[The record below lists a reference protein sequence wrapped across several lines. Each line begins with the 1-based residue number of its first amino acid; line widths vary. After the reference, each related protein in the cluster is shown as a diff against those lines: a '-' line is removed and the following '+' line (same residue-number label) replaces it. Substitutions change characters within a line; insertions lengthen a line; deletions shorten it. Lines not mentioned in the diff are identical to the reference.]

1 MDIARTTT
9 RRDSAG
15 AGDVPAFDCSH
26 SVRLSA
32 GEWFIV
38 AAVALCLIRFGPVLW
53 NRVEGFH
60 PGSDYRIPYELSS
73 DYWLYRRHCGQAC
86 AQEKILVVGD
96 SVVWGHYVPPEQTL
110 SHYLNAG
117 AKDFSPLQATDRFA
131 NLGLDGT
138 HPAALEGL
146 LTHYGAGLSGRTVL
160 LHFNPLWMSSS
171 KHDLQTTKEFHFN
184 HQELV
189 AQFTPKIPC
198 YKAPFAQRLRITIQR
213 KIPFCNWTSHLR
225 TAYCQSKDLQTWTL
239 EHPYGNPLGAML
251 HGLPESKGPG
261 EAPSGSWL
269 DKGGKKQ
276 DLAWVELEGSVQW
289 RFFRRA
295 LERLKHRNNKV
306 FVLVGPF
313 NEHMLT
319 EANAATYNA
328 LKEQVG
334 AWLTAHSIPCFVP
347 PPLPA
352 AQYVDASHPIGEG
365 YALLARQLL
374 EQPSFTSLI
383 VGQPAQKFGGRRQ
396 P

>member
-1 MDIARTTT
+1 MEIARTTT
-9 RRDSAG
+9 RRGSSG
-15 AGDVPAFDCSH
+15 AGDIPAFDCSH
-26 SVRLSA
+26 CVRLSG
-32 GEWFIV
+32 GEWFVV
-38 AAVALCLIRFGPVLW
+38 AAVVLCLIRFGPALW
-53 NRVEGFH
+53 NRVEGFQ

-73 DYWLYRRHCGQAC
+73 DYWLYRRLCSRAC

-110 SHYLNAG
+110 SHYLNE
-117 AKDFSPLQATDRFA
+117 FSGREQFA

-160 LHFNPLWMSSS
+160 LHLNPLWMSSS

-189 AQFTPKIPC
+189 AQFTPQIPC
-198 YKAPFAQRLRITIQR
+198 YKAPFAQRLRIAIQR

-239 EHPYGNPLGAML
+239 EHPYSNPLGAML
-251 HGLPESKGPG
+251 RGLPESQGPG

-295 LERLKHRNNKV
+295 LERLKHRNDKV

-319 EANAATYNA
+319 PANAARYNA
-328 LKEQVG
+328 LKDRV
-334 AWLTAHSIPCFVP
+334 AIWLRANGVPCFVP

-352 AQYVDASHPIGEG
+352 AQYVDASHPIGAG
-365 YALLARQLL
+365 YALLAKQLL
-374 EQPSFTSLI
+374 EQSSFTALVTSQDAK
-383 VGQPAQKFGGRRQ
+383 GQP
-396 P
+396 